1 MLTLP
6 LPYDGL
12 SLNYSIGY
20 DDALASS
27 EEGVGRAYRSA
38 EGMVR
43 GLQSLSHGQ
52 LGAQLGWLVN
62 RPSVNPIW

>member
-6 LPYDGL
+6 LRYGGI
-12 SLNYSIGY
+12 SLHYSIAY

-38 EGMVR
+38 EGIVR
-43 GLQSLSHGQ
+43 GLQSLSQGQ

>member
-12 SLNYSIGY
+12 SLNDSIGY

-27 EEGVGRAYRSA
+27 EEWG
-38 EGMVR
+38 
-43 GLQSLSHGQ
+43 GLTGQ
-52 LGAQLGWLVN
+52 RKEWLED
-62 RPSVNPIW
+62 SKA

>member
-6 LPYDGL
+6 LPYDDI
-12 SLNYSIGY
+12 SLHYSIGY

-27 EEGVGRAYRSA
+27 EEGVGRTYRSA
-38 EGMVR
+38 EGIVS
-43 GLQSLSHGQ
+43 GLQSLSQGQ
-52 LGAQLGWLVN
+52 PGAQLGWLVN

>member
-12 SLNYSIGY
+12 SLNDSIGY

-27 EEGVGRAYRSA
+27 EEGVGRTYRPA
-38 EGMVR
+38 EGIVR
-43 GLQSLSHGQ
+43 GLQTLSQGQ

>member
-6 LPYDGL
+6 LPYDDI
-12 SLNYSIGY
+12 SLHYSIGY

-27 EEGVGRAYRSA
+27 EEGVGRTHRSA
-38 EGMVR
+38 EGIVR
-43 GLQSLSHGQ
+43 GLQSLSQGQ

>member
-6 LPYDGL
+6 LPYDDI
-12 SLNYSIGY
+12 SLHYSIGY
-20 DDALASS
+20 DDALATSA
-27 EEGVGRAYRSA
+27 EGVGRTYRSA
-38 EGMVR
+38 EGIVR
-43 GLQSLSHGQ
+43 GLQSLSQGQ

>member
-12 SLNYSIGY
+12 SLNDSIGY

-27 EEGVGRAYRSA
+27 EEGVGRTYRPA
-38 EGMVR
+38 EAIVR
-43 GLQSLSHGQ
+43 GLQTLSQGQ

>member
-12 SLNYSIGY
+12 SLNDSIGY

-38 EGMVR
+38 EGMV
-43 GLQSLSHGQ
+43 QSLSQGQ

>member
-6 LPYDGL
+6 LRYDGI
-12 SLNYSIGY
+12 SLHYSIAY

-38 EGMVR
+38 ER
-43 GLQSLSHGQ
+43 
-52 LGAQLGWLVN
+52 N
-62 RPSVNPIW
+62 C